1 MSQNGESRQAL
12 AIAERMQ
19 QQYDAFA
26 PKGQEKDKYD
36 KQIFDI
42 VLNLNSLNEQKGG
55 LSQLKQQKEE
65 EAEMDNCLS
74 NAYEDEMMDDYG
86 FEMRSDGM
94 CVEAD
99 YGDSDCPEEQEE

>member
-1 MSQNGESRQAL
+1 
-12 AIAERMQ
+12 
-19 QQYDAFA
+19 
-26 PKGQEKDKYD
+26 
-36 KQIFDI
+36 

-65 EAEMDNCLS
+65 EAEMDNSLS

-99 YGDSDCPEEQEE
+99 YGDSDCPEE